1 MYTAFNLKINL
12 DDLSWG
18 NEYIKIG
25 KQNKENLS
33 DFVKREL
40 DSFILSDEIIDGEK
54 LSEVW
59 FKTKEYDIFI
69 SHSHNDADLALA
81 LSGWLKKEFNL
92 KVFLDE
98 VVWGSADELLR
109 KLDDKYSYQKDTG
122 TYNYRRRNFTT
133 SHVHAM
139 LSAAIQSVMDKSE
152 AIFFLNTEESFP
164 AISNVLE
171 ENSKYTLSPWI
182 YQEVMNAKLL
192 RPIKWYEYRNK
203 SVLSHSVCES
213 VSDNLKIAYKIP
225 LNDFKML
232 DKSVLSNWHEQYSIN
247 RSRSCGALINEM
259 CNHPLNLLYDIVFE
273 KIVKDG

>member
-1 MYTAFNLKINL
+1 MYVYTAFNLKINL
-12 DDLSWG
+12 DDLPWG
-18 NEYIKIG
+18 NEYINIG
-25 KQNKENLS
+25 KHNKATLS
-33 DFVKREL
+33 GVVQREL
-40 DSFILSDEIIDGEK
+40 SSFILSDEILDGEK
-54 LSEVW
+54 LSEAW

-92 KVFLDE
+92 EVFLDE

-109 KLDDKYSYQKDTG
+109 KLDDEYSYQKDTD
-122 TYNYRRRNFTT
+122 TYNYRKRNFTT

-164 AISNVLE
+164 AISNVLK

-192 RPIKWYEYRNK
+192 RQIKWYEYRNK
-203 SVLSHSVCES
+203 SVLSHSACES

-225 LNDFKML
+225 LKDFTML
-232 DKSVLSNWHEQYSIN
+232 DASILTIWQKKYSETMTKHYGDFID
-247 RSRSCGALINEM
+247 GM
-259 CNHPLNLLYDIVFE
+259 CNHPLNLLYDIIFE
-273 KIVKDG
+273 KY